1 MKKLILIATFLCST
15 LLADTVPNELRFL
28 GENLIES
35 HGKRISGDEVA
46 TVHNFKLSDSGWSI
60 SYRAD
65 GIGSFLGISSW
76 TRLTY
81 TGSVGQIDGNN
92 GKPRLLDRAE
102 EIRRPYLNSPN
113 PEFEEI
119 RRPYLNSPNP
129 EFEEWHLKYKEFVSS
144 DRKIQL
150 RVFEDGEAVIF
161 ISKDGLTISQNLRIY
176 SYDSNQRS
184 FMKGVYKNNN

>member
-81 TGSVGQIDGNN
+81 TGSVGQIDGNK

-113 PEFEEI
+113 PEFEE
-119 RRPYLNSPNP
+119 
-129 EFEEWHLKYKEFVSS
+129 WHIKYKEFVSS